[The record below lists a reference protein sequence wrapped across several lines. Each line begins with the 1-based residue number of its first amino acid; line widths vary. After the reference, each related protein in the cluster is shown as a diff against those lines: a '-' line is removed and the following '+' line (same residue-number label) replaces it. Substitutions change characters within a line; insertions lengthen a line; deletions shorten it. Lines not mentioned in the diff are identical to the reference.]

1 MANNHIYMIINFPAS
16 VVNSLNVGTD
26 AARGVDGWA

>member
-16 VVNSLNVGTD
+16 VVNSLNADT
-26 AARGVDGWA
+26 ARGVDGWA